1 MSNRKTWLSFVGAGT
16 IVFALA
22 TGASAQN
29 AAAGHAHPHP
39 APAPAPAAGATPE
52 VAQPHVIA
60 LDDVRKQMDGGGKVV
75 IIDVRSGPQA
85 EMIKGALHAG
95 ISELEA
101 WAKTT
106 DVAKDTFV
114 VTYCAC
120 GSEGSSKAAA
130 SRLQALGFTNV
141 HALKGG
147 IQGWK
152 AAGLPM
158 QTPPPAQ

>member
-1 MSNRKTWLSFVGAGT
+1 MSNRKTWLSFVGAGAV
-16 IVFALA
+16 VFALA

-29 AAAGHAHPHP
+29 AAAGHAHP
-39 APAPAPAAGATPE
+39 APAPAASATPD
-52 VAQPHVIA
+52 VAQPHVVA

-95 ISELEA
+95 INELEA
-101 WAKTT
+101 WAKST
-106 DVAKDTFV
+106 DVAKDAFV

-120 GSEGSSKAAA
+120 GNEGSSKAAA

-158 QTPPPAQ
+158 QTPPAP